1 MVIVVFAAAVFVSAA
16 RHARPQMVATEAR
29 KARRLAAA
37 LAKTGAADPTA
48 HVKPLPP
55 TPAAASVPS
64 AAPTDAG
71 KKQVFVG
78 TGSKKN
84 GGYTP
89 PAILRAVANAARN
102 KEAKTSA
109 PKAADPPAAKSD
121 WDCPAC
127 GKSNFAK
134 RLMCFKCQAP
144 KPGRKFTVAGM
155 KGYEKRQAK
164 REEKRRSAEAAGKI
178 PANDT
183 DGNKRKS
190 ASDASAPAEAKRP
203 KKIAFAEAGESAD
216 VPATEKDGGKRDE
229 RDASS
234 DAPKRKSV
242 KASDKGKAPKQLRDP
257 NAPLEYLSAWAEAQA
272 ERERSGAARDAPG
285 FKPSNG
291 WKLDKNVQ
299 NWLLH
304 NVFDEAAVDDDVFA
318 MTLMYVKG
326 LRGGPLER
334 LRESARERNFG
345 KGKSAERAR
354 HLLREL
360 ADAGGES

>member
-29 KARRLAAA
+29 KARASRRRSRRPAPRIPPRTSNPCPRRPRRRPSLGRPDRCREE
-37 LAKTGAADPTA
+37 TGVCR
-48 HVKPLPP
+48 HGVEEER
-55 TPAAASVPS
+55 
-64 AAPTDAG
+64 
-71 KKQVFVG
+71 
-78 TGSKKN
+78 
-84 GGYTP
+84 GYTP

-109 PKAADPPAAKSD
+109 SKAADPPAAKSD

-144 KPGRKFTVAGM
+144 KPGRKSTVAGM

-164 REEKRRSAEAAGKI
+164 REEKRRSAEAAGKT
-178 PANDT
+178 PRT
-183 DGNKRKS
+183 TPTVTS
-190 ASDASAPAEAKRP
+190 ASPRATRPRPPRRSARRRSHSRRLAK
-203 KKIAFAEAGESAD
+203 AQD
-216 VPATEKDGGKRDE
+216 VPATEKDGAERDE

-334 LRESARERNFG
+334 LRESARGGETSGR
-345 KGKSAERAR
+345 GKSAERAR

>member
-1 MVIVVFAAAVFVSAA
+1 
-16 RHARPQMVATEAR
+16 MVATEAR

-64 AAPTDAG
+64 AAPKDAG
-71 KKQVFVG
+71 KTRVFVG

-102 KEAKTSA
+102 KDAKASA
-109 PKAADPPAAKSD
+109 SKAADPPSAKSD
-121 WDCPAC
+121 WDCAKC

-134 RLMCFKCQAP
+134 RLMCFKCEAP

-164 REEKRRSAEAAGKI
+164 REEKRRLAAAAGED
-178 PANDT
+178 PANDA
-183 DGNKRKS
+183 DGTKRKS
-190 ASDASAPAEAKRP
+190 ASDASAPVEAKRP
-203 KKIAFAEAGESAD
+203 KKTAFAGDGEAAAAAASSAEKGEGER
-216 VPATEKDGGKRDE
+216 EK

-234 DAPKRKSV
+234 DAPKSKSV

-257 NAPLEYLSAWAEAQA
+257 NAPLEYLSAWAEARA
-272 ERERSGAARDAPG
+272 ERERSGAAPDAPG

-318 MTLMYVKG
+318 MTLMYAKG

-354 HLLREL
+354 SLLREL
-360 ADAGGES
+360 SDAAGES

>member
-64 AAPTDAG
+64 AAPTDRARRNRCLSAR
-71 KKQVFVG
+71 VEEER
-78 TGSKKN
+78 
-84 GGYTP
+84 GYTP
-89 PAILRAVANAARN
+89 PPSSARWRTPRGTRRPRRARPRRRTRPPPSPTGTAPRAASPTSPSASYVA
-102 KEAKTSA
+102 SI
-109 PKAADPPAAKSD
+109 SV
-121 WDCPAC
+121 
-127 GKSNFAK
+127 
-134 RLMCFKCQAP
+134 AP

-216 VPATEKDGGKRDE
+216 VPATEKDGAREMRGTR
-229 RDASS
+229 RATPQSASPS
-234 DAPKRKSV
+234 RRAIRARLPSSFATRTRPWSTFSAGPRRKPS
-242 KASDKGKAPKQLRDP
+242 GR
-257 NAPLEYLSAWAEAQA
+257 
-272 ERERSGAARDAPG
+272 GAARRETHPG
-285 FKPSNG
+285 SNPPTDG
-291 WKLDKNVQ
+291 NSIRTCRIGCFTTSSTRRRW
-299 NWLLH
+299 
-304 NVFDEAAVDDDVFA
+304 
-318 MTLMYVKG
+318 TTTSS
-326 LRGGPLER
+326 R
-334 LRESARERNFG
+334 
-345 KGKSAERAR
+345 
-354 HLLREL
+354 
-360 ADAGGES
+360 

>member
-1 MVIVVFAAAVFVSAA
+1 
-16 RHARPQMVATEAR
+16 
-29 KARRLAAA
+29 
-37 LAKTGAADPTA
+37 
-48 HVKPLPP
+48 
-55 TPAAASVPS
+55 
-64 AAPTDAG
+64 
-71 KKQVFVG
+71 
-78 TGSKKN
+78 
-84 GGYTP
+84 
-89 PAILRAVANAARN
+89 
-102 KEAKTSA
+102 
-109 PKAADPPAAKSD
+109 
-121 WDCPAC
+121 
-127 GKSNFAK
+127 
-134 RLMCFKCQAP
+134 MCFKCQAP
-144 KPGRKFTVAGM
+144 KPGRKFTVAGL

-164 REEKRRSAEAAGKI
+164 REEKRRLTEAAGKI

-216 VPATEKDGGKRDE
+216 VPASEKDGGKRDE
-229 RDASS
+229 RNASS

>member
-1 MVIVVFAAAVFVSAA
+1 
-16 RHARPQMVATEAR
+16 MVATEAR

-37 LAKTGAADPTA
+37 LEKTGAADPSA

-55 TPAAASVPS
+55 TPAAASAPS
-64 AAPTDAG
+64 AAPKDAG
-71 KKQVFVG
+71 KTRVFVG

-102 KEAKTSA
+102 KDAKASA
-109 PKAADPPAAKSD
+109 SKAADPPSAKSD
-121 WDCPAC
+121 WDCAEC

-164 REEKRRSAEAAGKI
+164 REEKRRLAAAAGENS
-178 PANDT
+178 ANDA

-190 ASDASAPAEAKRP
+190 ASDASATVEAKRP
-203 KKIAFAEAGESAD
+203 KKTAFAEDGQAAD
-216 VPATEKDGGKRDE
+216 AAAASEKVKGKRE
-229 RDASS
+229 KLDASS

-242 KASDKGKAPKQLRDP
+242 KARDKGKAPKQLRDP

-272 ERERSGAARDAPG
+272 ERERSGAAPDAPG

-318 MTLMYVKG
+318 MTLMYAKG

-345 KGKSAERAR
+345 KGKNAERAR
-354 HLLREL
+354 SLLREL
-360 ADAGGES
+360 ANAGGES

>member
-1 MVIVVFAAAVFVSAA
+1 
-16 RHARPQMVATEAR
+16 MVATEAR

-109 PKAADPPAAKSD
+109 SKAADPPAAKSD

-164 REEKRRSAEAAGKI
+164 REEKRRLAAAAGGD
-178 PANDT
+178 PANDA
-183 DGNKRKS
+183 DGTKRKS
-190 ASDASAPAEAKRP
+190 ASDASAPVEAKRP
-203 KKIAFAEAGESAD
+203 KKTAFAGDWDGEAAAAAAASLSEKGE
-216 VPATEKDGGKRDE
+216 GKREE
-229 RDASS
+229 RGASS

-272 ERERSGAARDAPG
+272 ERERSGEARDAPG

-318 MTLMYVKG
+318 MTLMYAKG

-354 HLLREL
+354 SLLREL
-360 ADAGGES
+360 PDAAGES